1 MNNISIFL
9 NKQNIKLLWDVLLDE
24 LRLDTNNT
32 TLVSNIRTVF
42 ESNINPFTSK
52 ASQTSLLVDLNK
64 LFLSQVVI
72 AVYRLFPKIKQELD
86 LKRINI
92 SSEELNEPY
101 KVEDIHTARQS
112 SFEKQVNQKRTEFEN
127 SISLKKPQE
136 LDFTEKVNHD
146 KIKEMDSLIAETMAR
161 RNFEVEQYKPN
172 LISNSEIIDPEKWL
186 RPKETSVN
194 QMNKTNYDEKQ
205 KYTNTNNEAINS
217 QLKKKVSWNERELTN
232 NDHTS
237 NLSLLIDDKNSTS
250 VNFDIKNNIFNKFKK
265 VKDNSTSNNT
275 DLPTNNTDLLTNNTD
290 ELTIHS
296 NEFTQQII
304 DLNQK
309 YNSLNMKVDILIDLV
324 TKITK
329 ANNETK

>member
-1 MNNISIFL
+1 MSNISIFL

-42 ESNINPFTSK
+42 ESNINPFISK

-101 KVEDIHTARQS
+101 KVEDIHTARQTN
-112 SFEKQVNQKRTEFEN
+112 FEKQVNQKRLEFEN
-127 SISLKKPQE
+127 SISFKKPQE
-136 LDFTEKVNHD
+136 LDFTEKVDDD

-186 RPKETSVN
+186 RSKETSVN
-194 QMNKTNYDEKQ
+194 QSNNEKQ
-205 KYTNTNNEAINS
+205 KYINIDNNSTFKNTTDKISDINQQS
-217 QLKKKVSWNERELTN
+217 KKVSWNESNLTN
-232 NDHTS
+232 NDHIS
-237 NLSLLIDDKNSTS
+237 KLSLLIEDKNITTINSD
-250 VNFDIKNNIFNKFKK
+250 VKNNIFSKIKK
-265 VKDNSTSNNT
+265 VKYSDKSNNI
-275 DLPTNNTDLLTNNTD
+275 D
-290 ELTIHS
+290 ELTNS
-296 NEFTQQII
+296 PKDFTQQII
-304 DLNQK
+304 DLNQN
-309 YNSLNMKVDILIDLV
+309 YILLNMKVDMLIDLV
-324 TKITK
+324 TK
-329 ANNETK
+329 ANNEK

>member
-1 MNNISIFL
+1 MNNNISIFL
-9 NKQNIKLLWDVLLDE
+9 NKQNIKLLWDILLDE
-24 LRLDTNNT
+24 LRIDTNNT

-42 ESNINPFTSK
+42 ESNINPFISK

-92 SSEELNEPY
+92 SSEELNQPY

-112 SFEKQVNQKRTEFEN
+112 SFEKQVNQKRLEFEN
-127 SISLKKPQE
+127 SISLKKPKE
-136 LDFTEKVNHD
+136 LDFTEKVDDD

-194 QMNKTNYDEKQ
+194 QVNKTNYDEKQ
-205 KYTNTNNEAINS
+205 KYTNTNTNNEAINN
-217 QLKKKVSWNERELTN
+217 QLKKKVSWNETELTN
-232 NDHTS
+232 NDHIS
-237 NLSLLIDDKNSTS
+237 NLSLVIDDQNSPS

-265 VKDNSTSNNT
+265 VKDSATS
-275 DLPTNNTDLLTNNTD
+275 NNTD
-290 ELTIHS
+290 ELTNHS

>member
-1 MNNISIFL
+1 MSNISIFL

-42 ESNINPFTSK
+42 ESNINPFISK

-101 KVEDIHTARQS
+101 KVEDIHTARQT
-112 SFEKQVNQKRTEFEN
+112 SFEKQVNQKRAEFEN
-127 SISLKKPQE
+127 SISLKKPKE
-136 LDFTEKVNHD
+136 LDFTEKVDDD

-186 RPKETSVN
+186 RPRETSVN
-194 QMNKTNYDEKQ
+194 QVIKSKYDEKQ
-205 KYTNTNNEAINS
+205 KYTNSNINTNNEVVNNQQS
-217 QLKKKVSWNERELTN
+217 KKVSWNESNLTN
-232 NDHTS
+232 NDDKS
-237 NLSLLIDDKNSTS
+237 NLSLLIEDKNITTINSD
-250 VNFDIKNNIFNKFKK
+250 VKNNIFNKIKK
-265 VKDNSTSNNT
+265 IKDIDKPN
-275 DLPTNNTDLLTNNTD
+275 D
-290 ELTIHS
+290 
-296 NEFTQQII
+296 FTQQII
-304 DLNQK
+304 DLNQN
-309 YNSLNMKVDILIDLV
+309 YILLNNKVDMLIDLV
-324 TKITK
+324 TK

>member
-1 MNNISIFL
+1 MSNISIFL

-24 LRLDTNNT
+24 LRLDTNNKQ
-32 TLVSNIRTVF
+32 LVSNIRTVF
-42 ESNINPFTSK
+42 ESNINPFISK
-52 ASQTSLLVDLNK
+52 ASQISLLVDLNK
-64 LFLSQVVI
+64 QFLSQVVI
-72 AVYRLFPKIKQELD
+72 AVYRLFPKIKQEQD

-101 KVEDIHTARQS
+101 KVEDIQTARQS
-112 SFEKQVNQKRTEFEN
+112 NFEKQVNQKRAEFEN

-136 LDFTEKVNHD
+136 LDFTEKVDDD

-194 QMNKTNYDEKQ
+194 QVNKTNYDEKQ
-205 KYTNTNNEAINS
+205 KYEPKQKYTNNEVINNPQS
-217 QLKKKVSWNERELTN
+217 KKVSWNESNLTN
-232 NDHTS
+232 NDQIY
-237 NLSLLIDDKNSTS
+237 NLSLLIEDKNSTS
-250 VNFDIKNNIFNKFKK
+250 VNSDIKNNIFNKIKK
-265 VKDNSTSNNT
+265 IKDNSTSNK
-275 DLPTNNTDLLTNNTD
+275 TD

-296 NEFTQQII
+296 NDFTQQII

-329 ANNETK
+329 ANNENETK